1 MQKVYVITG
10 GSSGMGYQLAREL
23 SQEHK
28 VIILS
33 RNAESID
40 IVDGSNVFGINTDI
54 RSIEQINQAY
64 QQVRSSLKINTI
76 DGLINCAGV
85 AYEKKITDVTEKDYD
100 DIFSTNVCGLIFTTK
115 IFLDII
121 KNDTGIICNISSIAG
136 IKGFSDWS
144 IYSASKFAV
153 EGFTQSIRHEV
164 RERGIRVTSI
174 RPGSVDTNIYKHV
187 STEEKKD
194 FIKPQ
199 TIAEVIVDILKLPK
213 EAVVEDIFI
222 NNSVGDL

>member
-144 IYSASKFAV
+144 IYCSSKFAV